1 MALENTLLQNS
12 ISLGKITKSFE
23 SFGKGLIV
31 ATKTSTNIA
40 ASLDSGNRKKEQALL
55 RKREL
60 FDIRRAAVQRK
71 ERESVVEAGQVGNL
85 VSSASRAIS
94 GSTKGFLGRVMDFV
108 GTIVLGW
115 VLTNLPTIIKSVSD
129 LIGRIQRASRF
140 LTGWF
145 DGITEFYSTFNSQ
158 LESSSK
164 SIDGASL
171 FDAKNEV

>member
-23 SFGKGLIV
+23 SFGKGLTV

-71 ERESVVEAGQVGNL
+71 KESLLLAGQVGNL
-85 VSSASRAIS
+85 VSSASDL
-94 GSTKGFLGRVMDFV
+94 FLEV
-108 GTIVLGW
+108 
-115 VLTNLPTIIKSVSD
+115 
-129 LIGRIQRASRF
+129 QRDS
-140 LTGWF
+140 
-145 DGITEFYSTFNSQ
+145 
-158 LESSSK
+158 
-164 SIDGASL
+164 
-171 FDAKNEV
+171 

>member
-23 SFGKGLIV
+23 SFGKGLTV

-71 ERESVVEAGQVGNL
+71 ERESVVEA
-85 VSSASRAIS
+85 S
-94 GSTKGFLGRVMDFV
+94 GKLEILYRVHLDSFLEV
-108 GTIVLGW
+108 
-115 VLTNLPTIIKSVSD
+115 
-129 LIGRIQRASRF
+129 QRDS
-140 LTGWF
+140 
-145 DGITEFYSTFNSQ
+145 
-158 LESSSK
+158 
-164 SIDGASL
+164 
-171 FDAKNEV
+171 

>member
-23 SFGKGLIV
+23 SFGKGLTV

-71 ERESVVEAGQVGNL
+71 ERESVVELDKLEILYRVHL
-85 VSSASRAIS
+85 EL
-94 GSTKGFLGRVMDFV
+94 FLEV
-108 GTIVLGW
+108 
-115 VLTNLPTIIKSVSD
+115 
-129 LIGRIQRASRF
+129 QRDS
-140 LTGWF
+140 
-145 DGITEFYSTFNSQ
+145 
-158 LESSSK
+158 
-164 SIDGASL
+164 
-171 FDAKNEV
+171 